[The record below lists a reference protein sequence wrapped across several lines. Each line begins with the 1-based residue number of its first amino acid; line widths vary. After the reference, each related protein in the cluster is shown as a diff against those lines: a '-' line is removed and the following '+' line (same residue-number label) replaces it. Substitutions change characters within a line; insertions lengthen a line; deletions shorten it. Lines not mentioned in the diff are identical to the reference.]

1 MIQKSFG
8 LTIKAYR
15 EAIPIS
21 QEKYALKI
29 GMDRTYYASVESGK
43 RNISLQNIEKICN
56 GFEITLSELFQ
67 RVEEIDSNE

>member
-43 RNISLQNIEKICN
+43 RNISSAYKLSLFFIKIFPHISICN
-56 GFEITLSELFQ
+56 
-67 RVEEIDSNE
+67 